1 MGFKEDN
8 FKERLK
14 FVDLW
19 SKYVVEHED
28 KDWSRQQNVIINSC
42 IRTANIT
49 KEEYLKMK
57 EVHKL

>member
-49 KEEYLKMK
+49 KEEYLKIK
-57 EVHKL
+57 EVHK